1 MTDSIKTTL
10 CLRKLSPR
18 VRMDIDARLC
28 NVVTPWGA
36 LLERYTKPSHQRSA
50 MSGTKTKWIVRCA
63 ADVNDP
69 GLGDVPESIESQLH
83 LPNALTGHNLEHGT
97 SVFAAGVAALEL
109 QRIWM
114 AGFGLPRE
122 ELDLLTPDDI
132 TLRGVTITFH
142 HLMADHETA
151 KDLVDAVLAT
161 GTALGICEYY
171 GSSNL
176 TVYLNCGTF
185 KLVFYIKT
193 DLSHCAFPSDAP
205 VERLIG
211 SAGSIVRIEA
221 VLGERFLKKYHR
233 TALRS
238 WENAYEKGLYERI
251 YNLTVRKLLRLDDG
265 LRHKEPRAEVY
276 ERLTPT
282 EERLLRGYIAG
293 HDPRKFKNV
302 VESRSPGKRFSE
314 LRKSILAKANTDID
328 IPWDKH
334 VQLRCFEL
342 EVPLRYPGDH
352 HPDGEHAPWCF
363 CEENWPALLQKL
375 RDKYEETLTG
385 VAKRKAATH
394 PPGHVV
400 AL

>member
-28 NVVTPWGA
+28 NVVTPWGE

-50 MSGTKTKWIVRCA
+50 MSGTKTKWVVRCA
-63 ADVNDP
+63 ADINEPD
-69 GLGDVPESIESQLH
+69 LGQVPDCIESLLH

-114 AGFGLPRE
+114 AGLGLPRE

-142 HLMADHETA
+142 HLMADHEA
-151 KDLVDAVLAT
+151 AMALVEAIFAT
-161 GTALGICEYY
+161 GKALGICEFQ

-176 TVYLNCGTF
+176 TVYLKSGTF
-185 KLVFYIKT
+185 TVKFYIKT
-193 DLSHCAFPSDAP
+193 DLSHCIFPSNAP
-205 VERLIG
+205 VESLIHR
-211 SAGSIVRIEA
+211 AGTIVRVE
-221 VLGERFLKKYHR
+221 VMLGERFLKKYHL

-238 WENAYEKGLYERI
+238 WKTAYEKGLYERI

-276 ERLTPT
+276 DRLTPT
-282 EERLLRGYIAG
+282 EADLLNGYIAG
-293 HDPRKFKNV
+293 RDPRKFKSV
-302 VESRSPGKRFSE
+302 VESSSPGNRIYE
-314 LRKSILAKANTDID
+314 LRKAILAKANTDID

-342 EVPLRYPGDH
+342 DDLLRYPPDH
-352 HPDGEHAPWCF
+352 NPDAEHAPWCF
-363 CEENWPALLQKL
+363 CKDNWPELRQKL
-375 RDKYEETLTG
+375 RDKYEETLTQ
-385 VAKRKAATH
+385 AALRKAA
-394 PPGHVV
+394 
-400 AL
+400 